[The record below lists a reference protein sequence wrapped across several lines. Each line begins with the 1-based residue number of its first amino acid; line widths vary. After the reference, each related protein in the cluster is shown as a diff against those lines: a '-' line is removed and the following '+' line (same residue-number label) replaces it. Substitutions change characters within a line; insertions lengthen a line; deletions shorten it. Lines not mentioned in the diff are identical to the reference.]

1 MTIRKSLILSHIVV
15 CILPFLMTFFVLAS
29 AFAGLLLY
37 AASGNHVIAESGFQ
51 FNVMTQI
58 LRTTVFHSLR
68 HNDSLSRYAW
78 VMEITDPVATC
89 VVVEKE
95 GIPLYSYGN
104 EAKGRKDVQIL
115 RDEGVMD
122 RLDGRNG
129 GGIYSV
135 TDEPWYRF
143 VEKETIRNETY
154 HLYIMAHHPRERND
168 GAIEKAVRGV
178 ARFILIA
185 LFIFILMTSYFL
197 SRFIIRR
204 IMAPLKELER
214 GAEEVR
220 QGNLSVHLDYDRNDE
235 FTPAIDTFNVMAWR
249 LKQSLEEK
257 EQDEERRKELI
268 ASISHD
274 IRTPLTSIK
283 AYVEGLLDHVA
294 STPTMQERYLQVIRR
309 KADVLERLVEQL
321 LLLTKMDIGEKALPT
336 ESLDLSRLV
345 NQFVEENRLNW
356 GKNGADFTIDA
367 KEPVKVEG
375 NLLLLERVVEN
386 LVSNSIR
393 YKTEDRVHIT
403 VRVSKAEGKALLS
416 LSDDG
421 PGVPKEALSRLQ
433 EAFFRTDKARSRTDK
448 GSGLGL
454 SIVARAVHLMKGTLT
469 FSNQAP
475 HGLKVDI
482 TLPLE
487 DTNGK
492 THTDSGR

>member
-68 HNDSLSRYAW
+68 HREPLERYGW
-78 VMEITDPVATC
+78 VMEITDPVSTYVAL
-89 VVVEKE
+89 EKD
-95 GIPLYSYGN
+95 GTTLYSYGN
-104 EAKGRKDVQIL
+104 EKEGQKGVEDLKAEGLPAK
-115 RDEGVMD
+115 
-122 RLDGRNG
+122 LDGREGNSS
-129 GGIYSV
+129 YSV
-135 TDEPWYRF
+135 TDGDVYRF
-143 VEKETIRNETY
+143 VEKDIIHDKTY
-154 HLYIMAHHPRERND
+154 HLYITAHHPKFRND

-178 ARFILIA
+178 TRFILVM
-185 LFIFILMTSYFL
+185 LCIFIVATSYFL

-204 IMAPLKELER
+204 ILAPLKELER

-220 QGNLSVHLDYDRNDE
+220 KGNLSVHLDYERNDE
-235 FTPAIDTFNVMAWR
+235 FSPAIETFNVMAWR
-249 LKQSLEEK
+249 LKRSLEEK
-257 EQDEERRKELI
+257 KEDEQKRKELI

-294 STPTMQERYLQVIRR
+294 STPAMQERYLQVIRR

-345 NQFVEENRLNW
+345 DQFVEENRLNW

-454 SIVARAVHLMKGTLT
+454 SIVERAVHLMKGTLT

-492 THTDSGR
+492 THTDCGR

>member
-15 CILPFLMTFFVLAS
+15 CILPFLMTFFMLAS

-78 VMEITDPVATC
+78 VMEITDPVSTYVA
-89 VVVEKE
+89 VEKD
-95 GIPLYSYGN
+95 GTFLYSYGN
-104 EAKGRKDVQIL
+104 EKNGLKDMKLLQ
-115 RDEGVMD
+115 DEEVLQ
-122 RLDGRNG
+122 RLDEKEGS
-129 GGIYSV
+129 GIYSI
-135 TDEPWYRF
+135 TDEPYYRF

-154 HLYIMAHHPRERND
+154 HLYIMAHHPRARND

-178 ARFILIA
+178 VRFILVS
-185 LFIFILMTSYFL
+185 LFVFILGTSYFL
-197 SRFIIRR
+197 SRFIIGR
-204 IMAPLKELER
+204 ILTPLKELER

-220 QGNLSVHLDYDRNDE
+220 KGNLSVHLEYNRNDE

-249 LKQSLEEK
+249 LKRSLEEK

-294 STPTMQERYLQVIRR
+294 STPAMQERYLQVIRR

-356 GKNGADFTIDA
+356 GKNGADFTIKA
-367 KEPVKVEG
+367 EEGVKVEG

-393 YKTEDRVHIT
+393 YKAEERVHVDIQ
-403 VRVSKAEGKALLS
+403 VKKAGDKALLS
-416 LSDDG
+416 IADDG
-421 PGVPKEALSRLQ
+421 PGVPKEALGRLQ

-454 SIVARAVHLMKGTLT
+454 SIVERAVHLMKGTLT

>member
-1 MTIRKSLILSHIVV
+1 M
-15 CILPFLMTFFVLAS
+15 
-29 AFAGLLLY
+29 
-37 AASGNHVIAESGFQ
+37 
-51 FNVMTQI
+51 
-58 LRTTVFHSLR
+58 
-68 HNDSLSRYAW
+68 
-78 VMEITDPVATC
+78 
-89 VVVEKE
+89 
-95 GIPLYSYGN
+95 
-104 EAKGRKDVQIL
+104 
-115 RDEGVMD
+115 
-122 RLDGRNG
+122 
-129 GGIYSV
+129 
-135 TDEPWYRF
+135 
-143 VEKETIRNETY
+143 
-154 HLYIMAHHPRERND
+154 
-168 GAIEKAVRGV
+168 
-178 ARFILIA
+178 
-185 LFIFILMTSYFL
+185 
-197 SRFIIRR
+197 
-204 IMAPLKELER
+204 
-214 GAEEVR
+214 R

-294 STPTMQERYLQVIRR
+294 STPAMQERYLQVIRR

-345 NQFVEENRLNW
+345 DQFVEENRLNW

-367 KEPVKVEG
+367 EEPVKVEG

-393 YKTEDRVHIT
+393 YKTKERVHIHI
-403 VRVSKAEGKALLS
+403 RVSRAGGKALLT
-416 LSDDG
+416 LADDG
-421 PGVPKEALSRLQ
+421 PGVPKEALGRLE

-454 SIVARAVHLMKGTLT
+454 FIVARAVHLMKGNLT